1 MSTPSRGRRGRRRRR
16 KSPERNRNSS
26 SSSPTHFLTPHS
38 HPEKKVSTYIGEILR
53 NSSVQV
59 FWQSRAASYAGKVV
73 EISHNANGER
83 MYQLF
88 YDVDQTTKFYNE
100 TELRKKI
107 WQGVRMA
114 YFMVRFVTVI
124 KEAVASQKQVFGTT
138 LRTVEDLFYALD
150 LNGDGMVDAAELKN
164 VFNQIGGMNFSNDE
178 ECMEFVSLLDS
189 DNSKS
194 LDLRE
199 LARVIK
205 RQRKQGMRKGGRSVH
220 APMTSPE
227 ETAMMEVPHL
237 VVRFIEGNLGIELGE
252 EINNEST
259 TVVSVE
265 EGSQADYLSGGRSL
279 VGARI
284 VSISNQTCARD
295 IYDEDDF
302 IESITELE
310 RPVIVR
316 FDGEQFRVTNVKSH
330 QKTKVETSVEPTQQQ
345 QQQQQQQGRRQQQ
358 RPRTPVLDIPS
369 AKKLV
374 FQLLAVCSQMDVQK
388 DTVKMAQQCIKKTQ
402 SYGEMC
408 VIISHVIRG
417 SKSSYLKQ
425 SAGRAKNPSI
435 SSKINIGELEIRNAK
450 SAVDVNKV
458 GLTPAHKVAINETF
472 RWVTTYP
479 QLFEVLCASL
489 RLDPVRSFRRFT
501 LRWKPHCKDT
511 EARIDQELESGGHSH
526 FDGSMKSEILA
537 CITSFPFGTEC
548 FKEHARYVVVSGRI

>member
-1 MSTPSRGRRGRRRRR
+1 
-16 KSPERNRNSS
+16 
-26 SSSPTHFLTPHS
+26 
-38 HPEKKVSTYIGEILR
+38 
-53 NSSVQV
+53 
-59 FWQSRAASYAGKVV
+59 
-73 EISHNANGER
+73 
-83 MYQLF
+83 MYRLF
-88 YDVDQTTKFYNE
+88 YEVDQTTKSYNE
-100 TELRKKI
+100 TELRKNI

-114 YFMVRFVTVI
+114 YFMVRFVTAI
-124 KEAVASQKQVFGTT
+124 EEAVASQKQVFGTT

-150 LNGDGMVDAAELKN
+150 RNDDGMVDAGELKN
-164 VFNQIGGMNFSNDE
+164 LLNQLGGVNFSNNE
-178 ECMEFVSLLDS
+178 ECIEFLSLLDS

-205 RQRKQGMRKGGRSVH
+205 RQRKRGIRKGGRSVH
-220 APMTSPE
+220 APVTAPE
-227 ETAMMEVPHL
+227 ETAMEVPHL
-237 VVRFIEGNLGIELGE
+237 VVRFIEGNFGFELGE

-284 VSISNQTCARD
+284 VSISNQICARD
-295 IYDEDDF
+295 IYDEHDF

-330 QKTKVETSVEPTQQQ
+330 QKTKVETTTEPTQQQ
-345 QQQQQQQGRRQQQ
+345 QQQQQQGRQQQQQQQ

-402 SYGEMC
+402 SYGEIC

-435 SSKINIGELEIRNAK
+435 SSKINIGESEIRNAK
-450 SAVDVNKV
+450 SAVDINKV
-458 GLTPAHKVAINETF
+458 GLTPAHKVAINDTF
-472 RWVTTYP
+472 QWVTTYP

-489 RLDPVRSFRRFT
+489 RLDPVRSFRRFA
-501 LRWKPHCKDT
+501 LRWKPHCEDT
-511 EARIDQELESGGHSH
+511 EARINQELESGGHSH

-548 FKEHARYVVVSGRI
+548 FKEHARYVVVSDERGGERKKF